1 MATKATEFDLQ
12 PILDRL
18 DGVEAM
24 PRQDYLSLANCL
36 LSDFKMTDE
45 QRRQIARLFD
55 LVQLGR
61 IRVVH
66 P

>member
-18 DGVEAM
+18 DGVEAI

-36 LSDFKMTDE
+36 LSDFKMTDD
-45 QRRQIARLFD
+45 QRRQVSRLYD
-55 LVQLGR
+55 LVKLGR
-61 IRVVH
+61 VRIVH

>member
-1 MATKATEFDLQ
+1 
-12 PILDRL
+12 
-18 DGVEAM
+18 M

-61 IRVVH
+61 VRVMH

>member
-18 DGVEAM
+18 DGVEAIA
-24 PRQDYLSLANCL
+24 RQDYLSLANCL
-36 LSDFKMTDE
+36 LCDFRMTDD
-45 QRRQIARLFD
+45 QRRQIARVFD

-61 IRVVH
+61 IRIVH
-66 P
+66 H